1 MKKYQEFKPKFFTWT
16 NMLVFLLG
24 IVFGDF
30 AYEGGNLA
38 VAVFLAVLYVGTFLV
53 SNRVAFNKDNI
64 EALHEEIEEL
74 KKNK

>member
-24 IVFGDF
+24 IGFGDF

-53 SNRVAFNKDNI
+53 SNRVAFNQDNI